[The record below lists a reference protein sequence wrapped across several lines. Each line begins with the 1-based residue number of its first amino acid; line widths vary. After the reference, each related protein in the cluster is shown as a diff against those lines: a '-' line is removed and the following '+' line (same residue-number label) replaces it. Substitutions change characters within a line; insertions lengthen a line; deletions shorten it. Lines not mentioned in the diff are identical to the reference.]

1 MAVLLSSAQHAL
13 RRTPVLPA
21 HLAAPPVTRQ
31 AFPATSFSL
40 GDAIVMTTSGD
51 HHKERGLNGL
61 IWDSF
66 PV

>member
-1 MAVLLSSAQHAL
+1 MAVLLSS
-13 RRTPVLPA
+13 A